1 MLIINTFLRLEDVLN
16 KEYIENQIIFSYNIC
31 DAGKYKSERD
41 MIINF
46 MRVNIDNIIKY
57 NASICKNDEFYI
69 KYKKN
74 IIMVNVEADVLC
86 GKYLSDLAKKNNV
99 IYSMAYGDQPALI
112 MEQIEWAKLNGFL
125 VAHRVKLT

>member
-74 IIMVNVEADVLC
+74 HIEFCIKIEII
-86 GKYLSDLAKKNNV
+86 
-99 IYSMAYGDQPALI
+99 
-112 MEQIEWAKLNGFL
+112 
-125 VAHRVKLT
+125 